1 MEIISQY
8 NWTSEGGA
16 RLKYIKIDGDTL
28 KGIPVALQFG
38 YKEAWDG
45 AETSLGTFSDP
56 SNKF

>member
-1 MEIISQY
+1 MFGD
-8 NWTSEGGA
+8 GG
-16 RLKYIKIDGDTL
+16 TL

-56 SNKF
+56 VNKIQPKKNFRFPM